1 MNLRKY
7 TLTLITIGLGLL
19 SALAQS
25 GEIRGFVYDK
35 TTAEPLAFTTVY
47 IQGTQNVAITD
58 LTGFFTLSKIKP
70 GNYVL
75 LATSLGYDTS
85 SFSFTITDKKIIN
98 HSFYLQKA
106 SVQLKEVNISAEKQK
121 QQTQIE
127 ISKITITQRD
137 LKLIPTVG
145 GEPDLIQ
152 YLQVLPGVV
161 FSGDQGG
168 QLYIR
173 GGPPIQNKMLM
184 DGMVIYNPFHS
195 IGLFSVYDAD
205 IIRSADVYAGGFNTQ
220 YGGRISAVVD
230 VQTREGNKVKT
241 SGKVS
246 ANPFTAKLLLEG
258 PLKKYVE
265 GEGTSSYIFSYKNSY
280 LDQSSKIFYSYADT
294 NGLPYNFSDLY
305 GKMSF
310 VSPNGS
316 KTNLFGFNFTDN
328 VKFATTNYGWK
339 AFGLGAN
346 FSIIPEGSSTLINAV
361 VAYSKYGMQQKEFL
375 ELDPRKS
382 DISGFNASLNFTY
395 YIGKDDMKY
404 GVELEGFK
412 TIFSLPS
419 NSGLNPV
426 SVTENTTQISS
437 YLKYK
442 KTAGRFLIEPGIRFS
457 YYASLGNTALE
468 PRIGMKWNASSTV
481 RIKAAA
487 GMYSQNLVAA
497 VSDRDVVNLFYGFL
511 STPDNVPN
519 TFDGKA
525 VKNKLQWSRQTVIGA
540 EVEIGKHGL
549 MNIEGFWKYYPQLVN
564 TNRDKFYDDIPA
576 NADKPAYQRT
586 DYIIETGNA
595 YGGDISYRWEHK
607 NLYLWTVYS
616 LTFVD
621 RQYEKQENGA
631 TVMKTYFPS
640 FDRRHNVNI
649 VTSYTF
655 GKDKRYTANLR
666 WNLASGFPFTR
677 TQGYYPQIG
686 MGGVSDDYTNQNGN
700 LGIYYDDINKGRL
713 PYYHRLDASIEK
725 RINVKK
731 GKLAVIAS
739 ATNVY
744 NRDNIFYFER
754 VTNRRINQLPIM
766 PSLGINY
773 SF

>member
-1 MNLRKY
+1 MNLKKY
-7 TLTLITIGLGLL
+7 TLTILL
-19 SALAQS
+19 AIFTLLETLAQS

-35 TTAEPLAFTTVY
+35 TSAEPLAFTTVY

-58 LTGFFTLSKIKP
+58 LTGFFTLTKIKP
-70 GNYVL
+70 GNYTL
-75 LATSLGYDTS
+75 LATSLGYDTAS
-85 SFSFTITDKKIIN
+85 YSFSITDKKIVN
-98 HSFYLQKA
+98 HSFYLQKS
-106 SVQLKEVNISAEKQK
+106 SVQLKEVNVSAEKQK

-127 ISKITITQRD
+127 ISKVTITQRD

-173 GGPPIQNKMLM
+173 GGPPIQNKMLL

-241 SGKVS
+241 GGKVS
-246 ANPFTAKLLLEG
+246 ANPFTSKVLLEG

-265 GEGTSSYIFSYKNSY
+265 GEGTASYILSYKNSY
-280 LDQSSKIFYSYADT
+280 LDQSSKLFYTHADS
-294 NGLPYNFSDLY
+294 NGLPYRFSDFY
-305 GKMSF
+305 GKISF

-328 VKFATTNYGWK
+328 TRFATTTYGWK
-339 AFGLGAN
+339 AFGMGAN

-361 VAYSKYGMQQKEFL
+361 VAYSRYGMEQTEVVEAIPQ
-375 ELDPRKS
+375 PRTS

-395 YIGKDDMKY
+395 FIGKDDMKY
-404 GVELEGFK
+404 GIELEGFK
-412 TIFSLPS
+412 TDFATLS
-419 NSGLNPV
+419 NGGRAVNQL
-426 SVTENTTQISS
+426 ENTTQIAA
-437 YLKYK
+437 YFKYK
-442 KTAGRFLIEPGIRFS
+442 KTIRRFLIEPGIRFN

-468 PRIGMKWNASSTV
+468 PRIGVKWNASSTV

-487 GMYSQNLVAA
+487 GLYSQNLIAA

-511 STPDNVPN
+511 SAPDNLPN
-519 TFDGKA
+519 SFKGNPIE
-525 VKNKLQWSRQTVIGA
+525 NKLQWSRQTVIGA
-540 EVEIGKHGL
+540 EIEVGKNGL
-549 MNIEGFWKYYPQLVN
+549 INVEGFWKYYPQLVN
-564 TNRDKFYDDIPA
+564 INRDKIYDDIPA
-576 NADKPAYQRT
+576 NQDKPAYLRT
-586 DYIIETGNA
+586 DYIVETGNA
-595 YGGDISYRWEHK
+595 YGGDISYRWEYK
-607 NLYLWTVYS
+607 NFYLWTVYS

-621 RQYEKQENGA
+621 RTDELR
-631 TVMKTYFPS
+631 TYFPS
-640 FDRRHNVNI
+640 FDRRHNANI

-686 MGGVSDDYTNQNGN
+686 IGGVSDDYTNQNGN
-700 LGIYYDDINKGRL
+700 LGIFYDDINKGRL

-731 GKLAVIAS
+731 GKLSVIAS

-773 SF
+773 TF